1 MNRLFVDLK
10 ENHEGLITGS
20 IKLPKDSVF
29 TLEALAEVVMLF
41 STSCKVPAAE
51 ILDDLKVLCL

>member
-10 ENHEGLITGS
+10 ENHEGIITGS

-29 TLEALAEVVMLF
+29 TLEAIAEVVRLF
-41 STSCKVPAAE
+41 STSCEVPAAE
-51 ILDDLKVLCL
+51 TLDDLKVLCL